1 LTFGGEVRHRHSF
14 GVGVAVTT
22 GDEAVWRRG
31 GGVRRGGPAAWQWR
45 FPPLAALP
53 HDRSRVRTV
62 GFLTAQV
69 NLVSRALDPTSSLY
83 CAVRRGPTNLER
95 LDTPDQGVGSRPSSA
110 VGPGWRRSIPTLL
123 SLKGFRVTRRG
134 KQGPFRDLGTY
145 PESRH
150 QQQEQR
156 PRPFISSGS
165 VSVTP
170 SLFR

>member
-14 GVGVAVTT
+14 GVGIAVTT

-31 GGVRRGGPAAWQWR
+31 GDVRHGGPAARQWR

-69 NLVSRALDPTSSLY
+69 NLVSRVPDPTSSLY

-95 LDTPDQGVGSRPSSA
+95 LDNPDQDVGSRPSSA
-110 VGPGWRRSIPTLL
+110 VG
-123 SLKGFRVTRRG
+123 
-134 KQGPFRDLGTY
+134 LG
-145 PESRH
+145 
-150 QQQEQR
+150 
-156 PRPFISSGS
+156 
-165 VSVTP
+165 
-170 SLFR
+170 